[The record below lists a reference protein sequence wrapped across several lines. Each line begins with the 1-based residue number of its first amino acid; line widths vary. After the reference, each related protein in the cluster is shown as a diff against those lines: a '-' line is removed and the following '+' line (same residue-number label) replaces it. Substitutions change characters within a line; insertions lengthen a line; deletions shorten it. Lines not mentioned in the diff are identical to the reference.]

1 MRLTTK
7 GRYAVTAMLDLTIHA
22 SRDPIPLADV
32 ARRQGI
38 SLAYLEQLFTR
49 LRKLG
54 LVTSARGPG
63 GGYSLLKS
71 AHEISV
77 ANVLAA
83 VEEGVDAT
91 RCGGEENCQNDERCL
106 THDLWFEL
114 SHHIE
119 SFLNNVTLAELAQ
132 RPGVRDVASRQDE
145 RAVSLTYESAA
156 LTIPVVNES
165 VS

>member
-7 GRYAVTAMLDLTIHA
+7 GRYAVTALLDLAIHA
-22 SRDPIPLADV
+22 SEDPIPLADV

-49 LRKLG
+49 LRRLG

-63 GGYSLLKS
+63 GGYTLLKP
-71 AHEISV
+71 ADAISV
-77 ANVLAA
+77 AEVLAA

-91 RCGGEENCQNDERCL
+91 RCGGEQNCQNDERCL
-106 THDLWFEL
+106 THDLWYDL

-119 SFLNNVTLAELAQ
+119 SFLTQVTLADLAQ
-132 RPGVRDVASRQDE
+132 RPGVRDVAMRQDE
-145 RAVSLTYESAA
+145 LTHTTSVASG
-156 LTIPVVNES
+156 TVIPLVTETAP
-165 VS
+165 